1 MSAAVSA
8 PTTENTPVVE
18 SFAVAAQVRMTGAGT
33 TARLIIALPE
43 DVKVTPADMVPTML
57 TLGQRVLEEYRLTGQ
72 ELPEVEVTAVERVE
86 TIPATAAATGFT
98 VGVANDLQARTSS
111 IVLDSDLLLGNDGG
125 VLLAAAT
132 LLAGAAHLLDP
143 EPVPARKVGRKR
155 QPDSRNGQPDSRN
168 RRRRGRGRR

>member
-1 MSAAVSA
+1 MSAAVPA
-8 PTTENTPVVE
+8 PAVENTPVVE
-18 SFAVAAQVRMTGAGT
+18 SFAVAAQVRMTAAGT

-72 ELPEVEVTAVERVE
+72 ELPEVEVTSVERVE
-86 TIPATAAATGFT
+86 TIPGTAAATGFT
-98 VGVANDLQARTSS
+98 VGVTNDLQARSSS

-143 EPVPARKVGRKR
+143 DPVPALKVAKKR
-155 QPDSRNGQPDSRN
+155 SPSSRN
-168 RRRRGRGRR
+168 RKRNSRGSRGRR